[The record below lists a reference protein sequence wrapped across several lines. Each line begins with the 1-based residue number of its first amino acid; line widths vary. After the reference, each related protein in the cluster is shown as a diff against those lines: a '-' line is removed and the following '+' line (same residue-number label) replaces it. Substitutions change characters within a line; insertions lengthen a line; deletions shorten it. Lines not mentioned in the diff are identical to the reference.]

1 MSVRPTTS
9 LTRDK
14 FMGREKRTMDR
25 RKMLALLGVSPA
37 LVADSPAYARTA
49 PRVVSDHSSADGGGE
64 LITVMNP
71 AIAGKLATRVPLV
84 PPLDTLDHKTI
95 YMVNLSWEGPDAA
108 NYFYEAMTEWL
119 NQHYTGVKTIVKVT
133 AEGMFGG
140 DPALLKA
147 VTASKA
153 DAAIVGVAG

>member
-1 MSVRPTTS
+1 
-9 LTRDK
+9 
-14 FMGREKRTMDR
+14 MDR
-25 RKMLALLGVSPA
+25 RKVLRFLGVSPA
-37 LVADSPAYARTA
+37 LLTGFPASAEKA
-49 PRVVSDHSSADGGGE
+49 PAGVSSSDGNVGD

-84 PPLDTLDHKTI
+84 PPLDSLDNKTI

-108 NYFYEAMTEWL
+108 NYFYDAMTQWL

-133 AEGMFGG
+133 AEGMFGS
-140 DPALLKA
+140 DPSLLKA
-147 VTASKA
+147 ITASKA

>member
-1 MSVRPTTS
+1 
-9 LTRDK
+9 
-14 FMGREKRTMDR
+14 MDR
-25 RKMLALLGVSPA
+25 RKVLRFLGVSPA
-37 LVADSPAYARTA
+37 LLTGFPASAEKA
-49 PRVVSDHSSADGGGE
+49 PAGVSSSGGNAGD

-71 AIAGKLATRVPLV
+71 AIAGKLATRVPLA
-84 PPLDTLDHKTI
+84 PPLDSLDNKTI

-108 NYFYEAMTEWL
+108 NYFYDAMTQWL

-133 AEGMFGG
+133 AEGMFGS
-140 DPALLKA
+140 DPSLLKA